1 MELFKM
7 ARVRQL
13 LDDSRLE
20 NVEEAVY
27 QEIESL
33 GIRGKVSKGD
43 KVAIGAGSR
52 GITNIER
59 IVKQVVD
66 YLKSLGAAPFIIP
79 VMGSHG
85 GATAEGQ
92 LKVLE
97 TLGITEKYLGCPIH
111 SSLDVIKVGES
122 EDGIPV
128 YLDKFAAGADHIVI
142 INRVK
147 SHTFFHG
154 EIESGLTK
162 MCVIGLGKHKGAL
175 AAHSSAVFRI
185 GQHSNLLRR
194 IAQVLRRNH
203 PLLFGLAIIENAF
216 GETAIIKALAGD
228 EIEKEEPKL
237 LTHVKAISPK
247 LPSDTLDLLIVDE
260 MGKDISGPGMDRN
273 ITGRGIGISEPKILR
288 IFVRDLTQKSYGN
301 AIGIG
306 QADFTTTRLVKKI
319 DRKATYA
326 NVLTSMIPD
335 SAKIPAYFDSDRE
348 ALEAAFMTIDKEA
361 KDIEAVWIKNTSHL
375 AEFYVS
381 ENLLPVI
388 RKRDNLMLE
397 NDLQP
402 LQFDKEDNLKRERF
416 SFE

>member
-1 MELFKM
+1 MELFKI

-20 NVEEAVY
+20 NIEETVY

-33 GIRGKVSKGD
+33 GIRGKISKGD

-66 YLKSLGAAPFIIP
+66 YLKSLGAAPFIFP
-79 VMGSHG
+79 AMGSHG

-97 TLGITEKYLGCPIH
+97 TLGITEKYLGCPIQ

-162 MCVIGLGKHKGAL
+162 MCVIGLGKHKAAL
-175 AAHSSAVFRI
+175 ATHSSAVLRL
-185 GQHSNLLRR
+185 GQHSILLRR
-194 IAQVLRRNH
+194 IAQVLMRNH
-203 PLLFGLAIIENAF
+203 PLLFGLAIVENAF

-237 LTHVKAISPK
+237 LAHTKEISPK
-247 LPSDTLDLLIVDE
+247 LPSDTLDLLIIDE

-335 SAKIPAYFDSDRE
+335 SAKIPAYFDFDQE
-348 ALEAAFMTIDKEA
+348 ALEAAFMTIDKKA

-375 AEFYVS
+375 TEFYVS
-381 ENLLPVI
+381 ESLLPIV
-388 RKRDNLMLE
+388 RKRNNLKLE
-397 NDLQP
+397 SGLQP
-402 LQFDKEDNLKRERF
+402 LQLDKEGNLKRERF